1 MYEKETDSKLD
12 ELISLVKAMD
22 TKLRFVMED
31 IEEIKQAAQSIDKT
45 VVETAMVVNLN
56 ADRSS
61 SEQGKAA
68 RLAAFREQTARW

>member
-1 MYEKETDSKLD
+1 MYEKDTEAKVE

-31 IEEIKQAAQSIDKT
+31 IEEVKQAVQSIGET
-45 VVETAMVVNLN
+45 VVQTAMTVNQN
-56 ADRSS
+56 ADKVS

-68 RLAAFREQTARW
+68 RLAAFREQTNRW